1 MREVA
6 AAIRGEARWL
16 APETAAEVLAPGL
29 DPAAAVGAVAGLLA
43 GEPVDHA
50 ALPVEQRRKRLL
62 VSDMDSTVI
71 TIECIDELADLAGRK
86 AEIAAV
92 TRRAMNGEIA
102 FAEAL
107 KSRVALLAGLRESA
121 VAEVI
126 RERLRLMPGAV
137 TLVRTMRAHGALTV
151 LVSGGFATFTRHVRE
166 AVGFDLDEAN
176 ELEVR
181 DGRSPAGSR
190 RRSATPPRKLATLR
204 AADGGA
210 RPSRGGDP
218 AVGDGANDLPMLG
231 RGARR
236 RLSRASP
243 GSGGGAGA
251 GEAGRPDGTSL
262 PPRLQ
267 PRGAR
272 DGLNGRTAL
281 PEPGPCV
288 SSPGQS
294 TRSMT

>member
-1 MREVA
+1 MPAVLCLIADPAVQPLRSALVREVA

-16 APETAAEVLAPGL
+16 APETAVEVLAPGL
-29 DPAAAVGAVAGLLA
+29 DPAAAAGAVAGLLA

-107 KSRVALLAGLRESA
+107 ESRVALLAGLRESA

-151 LVSGGFATFTRHVRE
+151 LVSGGFAAFTRHVRE

-176 ELEVR
+176 ELEIR
-181 DGRSPAGSR
+181 DGRLTGRLSPPLRDAEREAGD
-190 RRSATPPRKLATLR
+190 AQAP
-204 AADGGA
+204 DGGA
-210 RPSRGGDP
+210 RPRARGDPGGGRRRQRPADAVRGGP
-218 AVGDGANDLPMLG
+218 GCGLP
-231 RGARR
+231 
-236 RLSRASP
+236 RASP
-243 GSGGGAGA
+243 GPGGGAGA
-251 GEAGRPDGTSL
+251 GGAGRPDGAPL

-267 PRGAR
+267 
-272 DGLNGRTAL
+272 L
-281 PEPGPCV
+281 
-288 SSPGQS
+288 
-294 TRSMT
+294 